1 MAVWV
6 GGHLYLTLCVL
17 PGILRNNDMER
28 LLKFEKSFE
37 PLGMSALLLL
47 VITGIWMSA
56 RFGISLDRWF
66 TFSSPME
73 RVISIKL
80 ILLFATFLLALSAQI
95 RVFPK
100 LKKGAN
106 KLPEMTLHIVMVTLL
121 GIAMLVL
128 GSFLRYGGI

>member
-6 GGHLYLTLCVL
+6 GGHLYLAVCVL
-17 PGILRNNDMER
+17 PSILRNNDVER

-37 PLGMSALLLL
+37 PLGMSALLFL
-47 VITGIWMSA
+47 VITGVWMSVQ
-56 RFGISLDRWF
+56 FGISWGKWF
-66 TFSSPME
+66 TFSSSME
-73 RVISIKL
+73 RVVSIKL

-100 LKKGAN
+100 LKNGVN
-106 KLPEMTLHIVMVTLL
+106 KLPEMTFHIIMVTLL
-121 GIAMLVL
+121 GVAMLVL